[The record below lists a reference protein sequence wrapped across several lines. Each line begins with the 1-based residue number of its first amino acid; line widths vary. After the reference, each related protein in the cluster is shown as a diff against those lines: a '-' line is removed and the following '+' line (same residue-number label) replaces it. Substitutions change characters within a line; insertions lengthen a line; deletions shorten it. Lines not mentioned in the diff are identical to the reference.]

1 MSVRRV
7 VPIAMRLSWLV
18 LIALAIGEFVT
29 DLPGPWWATTLL
41 PALVVLALMVATMS
55 LQARTA
61 APRGEPGPPVEGA
74 PPVTGRWKAL
84 NSPADKVPSHGTHA
98 YGQTYAIDIVAEP
111 ETAEGEAPGRPGAAP
126 APRPAADPAT
136 RPEAGPA
143 TRPEVGPVTRPA
155 FRLFWPVVR
164 RNRAFPAF
172 GAPLLA
178 VADATVVVAS
188 DGQRDHLSRNSL
200 PALAYLMLA
209 EATVRSIAGA
219 HRIIGNHV
227 ILDLGGGTYA
237 VYAHLRRGSLRVR
250 AGDRVRAGQEIGR
263 VGNSGNTTEPHL
275 HFHLMDGPDPDAARG
290 VPFTWRGVGVPANGE
305 TFTVV
310 EPEER
315 GGQPIEE
322 QAEKQAG
329 RPVEKQAGRPVEK
342 QAGRPVEGRA
352 AGS

>member
-61 APRGEPGPPVEGA
+61 APRGEPGPPVEVA

-111 ETAEGEAPGRPGAAP
+111 ETAEGEPP
-126 APRPAADPAT
+126 A
-136 RPEAGPA
+136 
-143 TRPEVGPVTRPA
+143 RPA
-155 FRLFWPVVR
+155 FRWLWPVVR

-209 EATVRSIAGA
+209 EAPVRSIVGA

-250 AGDRVRAGQEIGR
+250 AGDRVRAGQGIGR

-329 RPVEKQAGRPVEK
+329 RPTEKQAGRPVEK

>member
-55 LQARTA
+55 LQARAA
-61 APRGEPGPPVEGA
+61 APRGEPGPPVEVA

-126 APRPAADPAT
+126 APRPVP

-178 VADATVVVAS
+178 VADATVVVATG
-188 DGQRDHLSRNSL
+188 GQRDHLSRNSL

-250 AGDRVRAGQEIGR
+250 AGDRVRAGQEIGH

-329 RPVEKQAGRPVEK
+329 RPVE
-342 QAGRPVEGRA
+342 GRA